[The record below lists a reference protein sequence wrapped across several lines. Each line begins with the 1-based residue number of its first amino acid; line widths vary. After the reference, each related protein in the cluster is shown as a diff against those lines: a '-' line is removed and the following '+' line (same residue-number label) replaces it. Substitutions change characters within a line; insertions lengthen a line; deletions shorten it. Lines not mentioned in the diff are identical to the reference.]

1 MRSSWVRMRTGNNG
15 VSAARQAERNE
26 GPMIKDEYRALV
38 LRLLAQILLKL
49 QVGPQWG
56 LNEAGVTKLTIDA
69 ESLAKAIERGEGG

>member
-1 MRSSWVRMRTGNNG
+1 
-15 VSAARQAERNE
+15 
-26 GPMIKDEYRALV
+26 MIKDEYRALV

-69 ESLAKAIERGEGG
+69 ESLAKAIERVAGG